1 MEQTPPARP
10 RRAERFVTYL
20 LERVQQDKGLAAR
33 LRRADNPAM
42 EYQSWELLAQFG
54 VELEWPS
61 RRLPFATVAAAMTRA
76 KAERNGQ
83 LSLGQA
89 LAKCY
94 DGGTESSPAKARL
107 RRLLACENVEELC
120 SVIRPV
126 LTLIQSE
133 QGPVL
138 DYARLLEELLWFHR
152 SGERTRARWAQDFYH
167 RPQGDAESAKPAV
180 AGEGHP

>member
-1 MEQTPPARP
+1 MEPTSPARP

-20 LERVQQDKGLAAR
+20 LERVQHDKGLAAR
-33 LRRADNPAM
+33 LRRADNPAT

-54 VELEWPS
+54 VELEWPAQ
-61 RRLPFATVAAAMTRA
+61 RLPHATVAAAMTRA
-76 KAERNGQ
+76 KAERNGR

-94 DGGTESSPAKARL
+94 DGGVESSPAKARL
-107 RRLLACENVEELC
+107 RRLLACEDIEELC

-126 LTLIQSE
+126 LTLIHSK
-133 QGPVL
+133 QGAVL

-167 RPQGDAESAKPAV
+167 RPQSTQGDTEPAV
-180 AGEGHP
+180 AGEGRP

>member
-1 MEQTPPARP
+1 MEPTPPARP
-10 RRAERFVTYL
+10 RKAERFVTYL
-20 LERVQQDKGLAAR
+20 LERVQHDKGLAAR
-33 LRRADNPAM
+33 LRRADNPAT

-61 RRLPFATVAAAMTRA
+61 QRLPYATVAAAMTRA
-76 KAERNGQ
+76 KAERNGR

-107 RRLLACENVEELC
+107 RRLLACDDIEELC

-126 LTLIQSE
+126 LTLIHSK

-138 DYARLLEELLWFHR
+138 NYARLLEELLWFNR

-167 RPQGDAESAKPAV
+167 RPQGDGERAEPAAV
-180 AGEGHP
+180 AEGSP